1 MPSVI
6 TVGGSASLG
15 SGYSF
20 GDLVEKVYRR
30 VMSGVSELTV
40 QLGGYIDGVQTTLI
54 PVTGVQTSAIVPGAI
69 LGVELELMLVLSVN
83 TSANQISVERGYMG
97 SIATAHNATTL
108 VYINP
113 SLSKFD
119 CAVAINDDLNSL
131 SAEGL
136 VRINSAEIVY
146 NPIFMGYD
154 LGAIPTNFTEL
165 LELRYKI
172 PFPSK
177 NYPPITRWHISRYQD
192 TTVFPSGNSLTIY
205 EPGYPGMPMFATYAA
220 PLLPF
225 YSFSDNICNT
235 PATNDQDPPYNGYP
249 TVASY
254 QIQGTVSTG
263 SQFITAPSS
272 LTNIALG
279 QQVIGAG
286 IPNGTFVTAVNNDLN
301 IITMSNYATGSF
313 VSEDITLNQPGS
325 LPNLPATATD
335 IPIIGATIQLMQA
348 REFSRNSF
356 MVQPDPRKATD
367 VPAGAIMNS
376 TQRMEIWR
384 EKRIREEVERI
395 RKQYSKLPTR

>member
-1 MPSVI
+1 MPSTI
-6 TVGGSASLG
+6 TVGGSASIG

-40 QLGGYIDGVQTTLI
+40 QLKSFVDGVQTNNIT
-54 PVTGVQTSAIVPGAI
+54 VQGVQSFAIVPGAI

-83 TSANQISVERGYMG
+83 GNTIMVERGYMG
-97 SIATAHNATTL
+97 SIAVAHNANTL

-119 CAVAINDDLNSL
+119 CGVAINDDLNSL

-136 VRINSAEIVY
+136 VRINTAIITY

-154 LGAIPTNFTEL
+154 LGGIPTNFTEI
-165 LELRYKI
+165 LELKYKT
-172 PFPSK
+172 PFPNR

-205 EPGYPGMPMFATYAA
+205 EGGYPGMPMYVTYAA

-225 YSFSDNICNT
+225 ASLSDNICDT

-249 TVASY
+249 AVASY
-254 QIQGTVSTG
+254 QIQGTVTIG
-263 SQFITAPSS
+263 SQFITFPSTF
-272 LTNIALG
+272 TNIQLG
-279 QQVIGAG
+279 QQVIGNG
-286 IPNGTFVTAVNNDLN
+286 IPLGTFITAVNPDLN
-301 IITMSNYATGSF
+301 FITMSQYATASF
-313 VSEDITLNQPGS
+313 TNEDITINQPGS
-325 LPNLPATATD
+325 IPNLPPTATD
-335 IPIIGATIQLMQA
+335 IPVIGATIQLMQA
-348 REFSRNSF
+348 REFSRNNF

-376 TQRMEIWR
+376 TSRMEVWR

-395 RKQYSKLPTR
+395 RKQYNKLPHR